1 MILTL
6 NTAKQHF
13 HKTLQLMNMHCQTK
27 LQFRTYNRNSHI
39 WLYAPKF
46 SYCDLDLEDRNP
58 FFAYDA
64 LAYNDVSPYWVWLQM
79 VQQCISSKLTLTETF
94 NLGCDIDPEHSNPTF
109 SVDTTL
115 LMMIYTQIE
124 FGCKRLTG
132 LELIKYFDYIS
143 PHCDLDLEERIHF
156 FCMTFRLMV
165 VHHNTKFVYKRLQI
179 TLSPVETNMCHKCYI
194 PHPWRHHSTFLLLV
208 K

>member
-1 MILTL
+1 M
-6 NTAKQHF
+6 
-13 HKTLQLMNMHCQTK
+13 
-27 LQFRTYNRNSHI
+27 
-39 WLYAPKF
+39 
-46 SYCDLDLEDRNP
+46 
-58 FFAYDA
+58 FAYDA
-64 LAYNDVSPYWVWLQM
+64 VAYNDVSPYWVWLQM

-143 PHCDLDLEERIHF
+143 PHCDLDLKDRIPPLF

-165 VHHNTKFVYKRLQI
+165 VHHNTKFGYKRLDTNTQP
-179 TLSPVETNMCHKCYI
+179 TGNKYVSRVLHPSP
-194 PHPWRHHSTFLLLV
+194 
-208 K
+208 